1 MKLLISQKAM
11 PSNII
16 VDNVALS
23 IRASDQKNCHMGHF
37 GRQWQR
43 TSMGRGKLTKEK
55 RG

>member
-11 PSNII
+11 PSNIM
-16 VDNVALS
+16 DNVALS
-23 IRASDQKNCHMGHF
+23 IRASDQKNSHMGHF